1 MGFFNTLKTE
11 GRPSS
16 PSGPSSDSHQYDADS
31 DSSSL
36 SSSNGN
42 TDGENFGWFSMTMVN
57 GNKSQMNKKKKVA
70 HHEASQRGKRIKSG
84 VKPQVTVKASALQRV
99 LHQPA
104 SQQGTETPGTQW
116 KEIDSVVNTLNE
128 IDSVVNTLNKLSLQ
142 YFVHRNNF
150 RGGGLNRI

>member
-11 GRPSS
+11 GRPSL

-57 GNKSQMNKKKKVA
+57 GNKSQINKRKKIA
-70 HHEASQRGKRIKSG
+70 HHEASQRGKWIKSG
-84 VKPQVTVKASALQRV
+84 LKPPLQRV

-116 KEIDSVVNTLNE
+116 KEIGSV
-128 IDSVVNTLNKLSLQ
+128 INTLNKLSLKNFA
-142 YFVHRNNF
+142 YRNNF